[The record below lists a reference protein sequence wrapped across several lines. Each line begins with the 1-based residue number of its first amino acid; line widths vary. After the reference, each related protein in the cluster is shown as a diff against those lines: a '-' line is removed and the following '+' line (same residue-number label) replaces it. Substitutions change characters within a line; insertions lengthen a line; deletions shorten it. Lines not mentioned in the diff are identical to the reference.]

1 MFASIL
7 RTQEEE
13 RLDQEGLSPRG
24 RRILQDLD
32 RWNRAIRWYDA
43 HVRRIRQHWE
53 ALGRPDPFRVLDVG
67 SGSGGLL
74 AALADSDLPC
84 ELVGVDRSPAFVEIA
99 AQQLGARATLQE
111 ADATALPFPDQS
123 FHLVTNTLMLH
134 HLPHGVRHALVKEA
148 ARVARSAYVFDLEIT
163 LHGVVGF
170 AFAGPLAG
178 LGRDAVHDG
187 MLSVRRGATFR
198 EMRELMRSLPVRVAR
213 VFPSALCT
221 IPG

>member
-1 MFASIL
+1 
-7 RTQEEE
+7 
-13 RLDQEGLSPRG
+13 
-24 RRILQDLD
+24 
-32 RWNRAIRWYDA
+32 
-43 HVRRIRQHWE
+43 
-53 ALGRPDPFRVLDVG
+53 
-67 SGSGGLL
+67 
-74 AALADSDLPC
+74 
-84 ELVGVDRSPAFVEIA
+84 
-99 AQQLGARATLQE
+99 
-111 ADATALPFPDQS
+111 
-123 FHLVTNTLMLH
+123 MLH